1 MATSIMLQLLWKCSV
16 TIVDLKEY
24 LYCSQCGTKL
34 GIAVPSFRLL
44 LSSENVTE
52 REAIEAYFNSGFS
65 YNAIL
70 CFLEKY
76 HDVSMSLSTLKRRLS
91 QYNLKRN
98 KTDVDLTDVERQNK
112 LDGLLSFKQSGF
124 TLFIFPKI
132 SSHRQLLTFSLILH
146 PRTVWQLQFL

>member
-65 YNAIL
+65 YAIL

-76 HDVSMSLSTLKRRLS
+76 HDVSMSLSTLKRS
-91 QYNLKRN
+91 EK
-98 KTDVDLTDVERQNK
+98 KQNRRRF
-112 LDGLLSFKQSGF
+112 D
-124 TLFIFPKI
+124 
-132 SSHRQLLTFSLILH
+132 
-146 PRTVWQLQFL
+146 

>member
-1 MATSIMLQLLWKCSV
+1 MATSIMLQLFVEMFCHNCGSEV
-16 TIVDLKEY
+16 LKEY

-76 HDVSMSLSTLKRRLS
+76 HDVSMSLSTLKRS
-91 QYNLKRN
+91 EK
-98 KTDVDLTDVERQNK
+98 KQNSRRF
-112 LDGLLSFKQSGF
+112 D
-124 TLFIFPKI
+124 
-132 SSHRQLLTFSLILH
+132 
-146 PRTVWQLQFL
+146 